1 VARALVRGTG
11 RASAQRSREPD
22 CRGSFSLHG
31 SQPGTDGRTAGNL
44 TQRAADAIE
53 EAWAVRGSQRIG
65 ARRHSQE
72 APIAH
77 QHWGDPAAAPASDST
92 SQGPNAPPPNVAKQ
106 AIDNRKAVFTLIG
119 SNFKP
124 IGEILRGTPYE
135 LVDVNK
141 FASRVAFLAGL
152 LPEAFPDISRTGD
165 TRATPEVWS
174 NRADFNKRLKDFG
187 DHAVALSRLVQGGGE
202 LDAFR
207 NAARTVAQDCKG
219 CHDTYRT
226 K

>member
-1 VARALVRGTG
+1 
-11 RASAQRSREPD
+11 
-22 CRGSFSLHG
+22 
-31 SQPGTDGRTAGNL
+31 
-44 TQRAADAIE
+44 
-53 EAWAVRGSQRIG
+53 
-65 ARRHSQE
+65 
-72 APIAH
+72 
-77 QHWGDPAAAPASDST
+77 
-92 SQGPNAPPPNVAKQ
+92 
-106 AIDNRKAVFTLIG
+106 
-119 SNFKP
+119 
-124 IGEILRGTPYE
+124 
-135 LVDVNK
+135 VDVNK